1 MPCNYYQ
8 VAWMGNLR
16 LSNVWFPLGEYA
28 NHVCVNKAENQ
39 FPNIFEHILCLFT
52 TSTHNS
58 MHPFNQPKFFRQLLF
73 TPQKPKEDDL
83 KIKMDS
89 LVEEIAECKKL
100 AEDGQ
105 ARYEKLQ
112 RDFDMQIKLMQK
124 LLKNSS
130 L

>member
-1 MPCNYYQ
+1 MLVHHFNTQ
-8 VAWMGNLR
+8 LDASL
-16 LSNVWFPLGEYA
+16 
-28 NHVCVNKAENQ
+28 
-39 FPNIFEHILCLFT
+39 
-52 TSTHNS
+52 
-58 MHPFNQPKFFRQLLF
+58 NQPKFFRQLLF

-112 RDFDMQIKLMQK
+112 GDFEMQIKLMQK

>member
-1 MPCNYYQ
+1 M
-8 VAWMGNLR
+8 
-16 LSNVWFPLGEYA
+16 
-28 NHVCVNKAENQ
+28 
-39 FPNIFEHILCLFT
+39 
-52 TSTHNS
+52 
-58 MHPFNQPKFFRQLLF
+58 
-73 TPQKPKEDDL
+73 DL
-83 KIKMDS
+83 

-105 ARYEKLQ
+105 VRYEKLQ